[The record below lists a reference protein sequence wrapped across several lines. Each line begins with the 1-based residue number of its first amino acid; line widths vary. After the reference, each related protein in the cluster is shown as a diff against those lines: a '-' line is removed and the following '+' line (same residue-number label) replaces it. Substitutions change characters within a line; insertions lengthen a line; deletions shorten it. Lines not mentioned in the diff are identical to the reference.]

1 MITEFFST
9 LAKLESLIDEIGNP
23 ETLDGAVALGRLRKA
38 IQEASQELEAD
49 YDAHIEAQAEQYY
62 LMIDA
67 RHDSMSA
74 HWGHD

>member
-38 IQEASQELEAD
+38 IQEASKEMEAD
-49 YDAHIEAQAEQYY
+49 YDAHIDAQAEQYY
-62 LMIDA
+62 LIIDA
-67 RHDSMSA
+67 KADAVSA
-74 HWGHD
+74 GWSWD

>member
-38 IQEASQELEAD
+38 IQEASRELEVD
-49 YDAHIEAQAEQYY
+49 YDAHIDAQAEQYY

-67 RHDSMSA
+67 KSDAVSA
-74 HWGHD
+74 GWGWD